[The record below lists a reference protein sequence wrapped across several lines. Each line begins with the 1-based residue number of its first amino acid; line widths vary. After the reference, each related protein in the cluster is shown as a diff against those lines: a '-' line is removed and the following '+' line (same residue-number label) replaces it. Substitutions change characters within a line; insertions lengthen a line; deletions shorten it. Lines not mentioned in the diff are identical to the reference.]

1 MASVFHALILRIALV
16 RVVRGAWCVV
26 REPSKRNFLHKNRV
40 QPNRIPLL
48 LTKAPSSDYTDNTCL
63 IHVTMKP
70 KALVLILLALIFMSG
85 TIDLENLFNF
95 ADQPVPNYIDRDNTP
110 GFNQINDRAAT
121 LGRVLFYDVRLSA
134 NNTISCAS
142 CHKQEFAFSDTAALS
157 VGLEGGLT
165 GRHAMRLVNS
175 RFAEERRFF
184 WDERAQSLEQ
194 QSTMPIQD
202 HVEMGFSGQDG
213 APDLF
218 DLIDKLS
225 AIPEYQ
231 RLFEFAFG
239 DATVTEERMQSALAQ
254 FIRSI
259 QSFDSKF
266 DQGLEMV
273 NNINN
278 PFPNFTTQENLGK
291 ALFVRPVAGPQRGAG
306 CQGCHRAPEF
316 DIDPLSRNNGV
327 IGVAGEPGSV
337 DLTNTRA
344 PSLRDLVNPQGQL
357 NGPLMHN
364 GAFTSLEMVIDHY
377 NEVPFDRQRNPD
389 LDIRLRGGAGE
400 NGQRLNLTQEEKDAL
415 VAFLRTLTGENIYV
429 NPMYSDPFERDGT
442 LELSPAIITST
453 HAPQE
458 LAAVT
463 LYPNPAREVL
473 RFEGLEPETYT
484 LRLFDAS
491 GRLVDIQ
498 NASPGDPIHLDRLQP
513 GMHVLTVFSRTNEL
527 VATSRFVKQ

>member
-1 MASVFHALILRIALV
+1 
-16 RVVRGAWCVV
+16 
-26 REPSKRNFLHKNRV
+26 
-40 QPNRIPLL
+40 
-48 LTKAPSSDYTDNTCL
+48 
-63 IHVTMKP
+63 MKP
-70 KALVLILLALIFMSG
+70 KAIVLILLALIFMSG
-85 TIDLENLFNF
+85 TIDLENLFNY
-95 ADQPVPNYIDRDNTP
+95 ANQPVPDYIDQDNTP
-110 GFNQINDRAAT
+110 GTNQITDEAAT

-142 CHKQEFAFSDTAALS
+142 CHKQEFAFSDTARLS

-175 RFAEERRFF
+175 RFSEERRFF

-194 QSTMPIQD
+194 QSTMPIRD

-213 APDLF
+213 APDMF

-239 DATVTEERMQSALAQ
+239 DATVTEERMQLALAQ

-259 QSFDSKF
+259 QSFDAKF
-266 DQGLEMV
+266 DRGLAMV
-273 NNINN
+273 NNIND
-278 PFPNFTTQENLGK
+278 PFPNFSPQENLGK
-291 ALFVRPVAGPQRGAG
+291 ALYIRPPGGPQRGAG

-344 PSLRDLVNPQGQL
+344 PSLRDLVNPQGRL

-364 GAFTSLEMVIDHY
+364 GAFGSLEMVIDHY
-377 NEVPFDRQRNPD
+377 NAVPFDRQRNPD
-389 LDIRLRGGAGE
+389 LDIRLRGGGGE
-400 NGQRLNLTQEEKDAL
+400 NGQRLNLTQNEKDAL
-415 VAFLRTLTGENIYV
+415 VAFLRTLTGENIYT
-429 NPMYSDPFERDGT
+429 NPMYSDPFEPDGT
-442 LELSPAIITST
+442 LELSPAIITNT

-458 LAAVT
+458 LAEVS
-463 LYPNPAREVL
+463 LYPNPARDVL
-473 RFEGLEPETYT
+473 RFEGLEYGTYT
-484 LRLFDAS
+484 LRLFDAY
-491 GRLVDIQ
+491 GRLVDTRST
-498 NASPGDPIHLDRLQP
+498 SPGSPIQLEQLQP
-513 GMHVLTVFSRTNEL
+513 GTYVLTIFTQTNKL
-527 VATSRFVKQ
+527 VARSRFVKG

>member
-1 MASVFHALILRIALV
+1 
-16 RVVRGAWCVV
+16 
-26 REPSKRNFLHKNRV
+26 
-40 QPNRIPLL
+40 
-48 LTKAPSSDYTDNTCL
+48 
-63 IHVTMKP
+63 MKP
-70 KALVLILLALIFMSG
+70 KALVLVLLAFIFISG
-85 TIDLENLFNF
+85 TIDLDDLLNYEN
-95 ADQPVPNYIDRDNTP
+95 QPVPDYISRDNTP
-110 GFNQINDRAAT
+110 GLNQITDEAAT

-142 CHKQEFAFSDTAALS
+142 CHKQEFAFSDTATLS

-175 RFAEERRFF
+175 RFSEERRFF

-213 APDLF
+213 DPDMF
-218 DLIDKLS
+218 DLIDKLA

-273 NNINN
+273 DNIND
-278 PFPNFTTQENLGK
+278 PFPNFTPQENLGK
-291 ALFVRPVAGPQRGAG
+291 ALYIRPVAGPQRGAG
-306 CQGCHRAPEF
+306 CQSCHRAPEF

-327 IGVAGEPGSV
+327 IGVAGDPGSV

-364 GAFTSLEMVIDHY
+364 GAFRSLEMVIDHY
-377 NEVPFDRQRNPD
+377 NEVPFDRQGNPD

-400 NGQRLNLTQEEKDAL
+400 NGQRLNLTQNEQDAL
-415 VAFLRTLTGENIYV
+415 VVFLRTLTGEDMYT
-429 NPMYSDPFERDGT
+429 NPMYSDPFEPDGT
-442 LELSPAIITST
+442 LELAPAIITST
-453 HAPQE
+453 HAPRE
-458 LAAVT
+458 LEKVN
-463 LYPNPAREVL
+463 LFPNPVRDMIH
-473 RFEGLEPETYT
+473 FDGLAFDTYT
-484 LRLFDAS
+484 VRLFDAS
-491 GRLVDIQ
+491 GRLIDTR
-498 NASPGDPIHLDRLQP
+498 NASPGDPINLDRLQP
-513 GMHVLTVFSRTNEL
+513 GTYVLAIFSRSNEL
-527 VATSRFVKQ
+527 LARSRFVKQ